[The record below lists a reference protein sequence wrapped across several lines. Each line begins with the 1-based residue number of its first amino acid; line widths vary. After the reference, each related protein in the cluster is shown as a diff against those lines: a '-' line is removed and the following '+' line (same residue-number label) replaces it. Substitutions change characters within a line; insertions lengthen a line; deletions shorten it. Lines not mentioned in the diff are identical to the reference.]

1 MREKIQLIGKAIG
14 MVSGSAACVAWMVAM
29 WSPTPALHLSG
40 FGFAVALM
48 MAMLAGIAVFAA
60 FEGHGVTLIVL
71 FFASFFPIG
80 LFLIGEAGW
89 VGLIG
94 ILNLGYLLSGLI
106 AWRLPI
112 VTAPSKET

>member
-1 MREKIQLIGKAIG
+1 MREKIQLFGKVIG
-14 MVSGSAACVAWMVAM
+14 MASGIGACVAWMVAM

-48 MAMLAGIAVFAA
+48 MAMLAAIAVIAA
-60 FEGHGVTLIVL
+60 YHGHGVTLIVL

-80 LFLIGEAGW
+80 LFLMGEAGW

-106 AWRLPI
+106 AWR
-112 VTAPSKET
+112 VAVAARTEG

>member
-1 MREKIQLIGKAIG
+1 MRSIIQLIGKTIG
-14 MVSGSAACVAWMVAM
+14 IISGVGACVAWMFEM

-48 MAMLAGIAVFAA
+48 MAMLAGIAVLAA
-60 FEGHGVTLIVL
+60 VHGHGITLIVL

-89 VGLIG
+89 IG
-94 ILNLGYLLSGLI
+94 VIGFLNLGYLFSGLV
-106 AWRLPI
+106 AWRIPQVI
-112 VTAPSKET
+112 EPDE

>member
-1 MREKIQLIGKAIG
+1 MREKIQLIGKIIG
-14 MVSGSAACVAWMVAM
+14 MISASGACVAWMVAM

-48 MAMLAGIAVFAA
+48 MAMLAAIAVIAA
-60 FEGHGVTLIVL
+60 YHGRGVTLIVL

-80 LFLIGEAGW
+80 LFLMSEPSW

-94 ILNLGYLLSGLI
+94 ILNLGYLISGLI
-106 AWRLPI
+106 AWRMS
-112 VTAPSKET
+112 VVAKSAG

>member
-1 MREKIQLIGKAIG
+1 MTSIVQLIGKTVGII
-14 MVSGSAACVAWMVAM
+14 SGVGACAAWMVEM

-48 MAMLAGIAVFAA
+48 MAMLAGIAVLAA
-60 FEGHGVTLIVL
+60 YHGHGITLIVL

-89 VGLIG
+89 LGVIG
-94 ILNLGYLLSGLI
+94 FLNLGYLFSGLI
-106 AWRLPI
+106 ASLLP
-112 VTAPSKET
+112 VAVKPDD

>member
-1 MREKIQLIGKAIG
+1 
-14 MVSGSAACVAWMVAM
+14 M

-48 MAMLAGIAVFAA
+48 MAMLAGIAVLAA
-60 FEGHGVTLIVL
+60 FHGHGVTLIVL

-80 LFLIGEAGW
+80 LFLMGEAGW
-89 VGLIG
+89 VGVIG

-106 AWRLPI
+106 AWRLP
-112 VTAPSKET
+112 VVSTQNEQT